1 MASEAIEKTWLEK
14 TRSSPKMVLFVASF
28 ALFVEEVLYGMV
40 GPLIPDCPAGIKDE
54 HVISIL
60 YGAYALGLIVATP
73 ILGIVTDRLGRKQ
86 PMLLGAAVLTI
97 SALLF
102 ANGSSN
108 QIMYIGRVLEGIGA
122 ACTWTAGMAL
132 VAEYFTKDRVKAM
145 GFAMFGA
152 TTGSIVGPLL
162 GGELFDWMGYT
173 PTFYLAFAAL
183 AISTVLT
190 YFFLAPSVPQN
201 SGPWSKTFVEIRGI
215 ISDRSVLTAAM
226 AVALAAASWAL
237 MEPLFP
243 IHVMKV
249 GHASTATVGVLVTI
263 SNLLYA
269 FLAPL
274 VGFVSDRFGV
284 RQTAALGLLMTALV
298 LPLLAL
304 SPNIF
309 AATVVLCLITVSY
322 AFTINPTSAELG
334 DAVDRRG
341 SSSYAIA
348 YAVYN
353 LAYSLGMIAVDAYI
367 EFVTDDSHKLELF
380 QILAIMSVMFLICIP
395 IFTMKHKSE
404 SNENSAVP
412 AKETVPVL
420 ADSAEEAVKENE

>member
-1 MASEAIEKTWLEK
+1 MASDGPQKTWLEK
-14 TRSSPKMVLFVASF
+14 TRTSPKMVLFVASF
-28 ALFVEEVLYGMV
+28 ALFVEEVLYGML

-54 HVISIL
+54 HVISTL
-60 YGAYALGLIVATP
+60 YGAYALGLILSTP

-86 PMLLGAAVLTI
+86 PMLIGAAVLTL
-97 SALLF
+97 SSLLF
-102 ANGSSN
+102 ANGSN
-108 QIMYIGRVLEGIGA
+108 NEIMFIGRVLEGIGA

-132 VAEYFTKDRVKAM
+132 VAEYFIKDRVKAM

-380 QILAIMSVMFLICIP
+380 QILAIMSVLFLICIP
-395 IFTMKHKSE
+395 IFTMKGKTK
-404 SNENSAVP
+404 NSDAMP
-412 AKETVPVL
+412 AAEPIPVL
-420 ADSAEEAVKENE
+420 ADSAEETLKESE